1 MEEAAAAGPPDPPA
15 PSWARSPDYDALNTY
30 SWAWSPA
37 DSTDENYTDLAYLV
51 ARNSTCKD
59 GHMGCVLVRGVKPGS
74 GGERVGAARGDV
86 LLCAI
91 NSSLFGALRSDCHA
105 EANAVAECAARGL
118 SLRTAGT
125 DAADRAVSCYVTREP
140 CLACYKLLASAGVS
154 RIVAPRAMDSADAV
168 ASAAVLGIEYRAVPD
183 SDARAARRLVL
194 GRQGEDVAVVRAR
207 REERKR
213 LKQERQLGR
222 KAIRQAAAAS
232 RGS

>member
-1 MEEAAAAGPPDPPA
+1 MPRPRLDWSRQGRARQAPHGASLTEE
-15 PSWARSPDYDALNTY
+15 
-30 SWAWSPA
+30 
-37 DSTDENYTDLAYLV
+37 
-51 ARNSTCKD
+51 
-59 GHMGCVLVRGVKPGS
+59 M
-74 GGERVGAARGDV
+74 
-86 LLCAI
+86 
-91 NSSLFGALRSDCHA
+91 
-105 EANAVAECAARGL
+105 
-118 SLRTAGT
+118 
-125 DAADRAVSCYVTREP
+125 
-140 CLACYKLLASAGVS
+140 ASAGVS